1 MSNGSCVGT
10 RTLWTWKML
19 AATGKK
25 PPSCGGLRA
34 GGVPRKRRSGV
45 TDVLDPTI
53 GVEIHVEITVR
64 NEIH

>member
-1 MSNGSCVGT
+1 
-10 RTLWTWKML
+10 ML